1 MALAFTTLMSCS
13 DDNEVDLSNRKF
25 VRIDQSAVYVEIDEN
40 VTVTASVDTLA
51 GDSYL
56 LKWSVLDSDVATIE
70 GVENNAAV
78 ITPIAVGKTV
88 IKVETADGKLCYF
101 SDLTVT
107 KTPKTCYIDFGVIDS
122 PAPFNNYRNPRDPGL
137 VNMLDHRGRPTT
149 FGIEVDK
156 PFSGELARGLNNNLG
171 LPKTASEDMFFS
183 DGIAI
188 PLSGFKVTSLL
199 PLFRSRGKRLTKYT
213 FSFYGHIND
222 RGTETEF
229 HVIGKNDGVAYLVN
243 DDNFDRTVEIKGI
256 EPNDEGVVYIEMKP
270 GPNNVQWAK
279 FFGVNTMVLSEEE
292 N

>member
-156 PFSGELARGLNNNLG
+156 PFSGELARGLNNNL
-171 LPKTASEDMFFS
+171 S
-183 DGIAI
+183 
-188 PLSGFKVTSLL
+188 SG
-199 PLFRSRGKRLTKYT
+199 
-213 FSFYGHIND
+213 
-222 RGTETEF
+222 
-229 HVIGKNDGVAYLVN
+229 
-243 DDNFDRTVEIKGI
+243 
-256 EPNDEGVVYIEMKP
+256 
-270 GPNNVQWAK
+270 
-279 FFGVNTMVLSEEE
+279 
-292 N
+292 

>member
-1 MALAFTTLMSCS
+1 
-13 DDNEVDLSNRKF
+13 
-25 VRIDQSAVYVEIDEN
+25 
-40 VTVTASVDTLA
+40 
-51 GDSYL
+51 
-56 LKWSVLDSDVATIE
+56 
-70 GVENNAAV
+70 
-78 ITPIAVGKTV
+78 
-88 IKVETADGKLCYF
+88 
-101 SDLTVT
+101 
-107 KTPKTCYIDFGVIDS
+107 
-122 PAPFNNYRNPRDPGL
+122 
-137 VNMLDHRGRPTT
+137 MLDHRGRPTT

-156 PFSGELARGLNNNLG
+156 PFSGKLARGLNNNLG

-188 PLSGFKVTSLL
+188 PLSGFKVTGLSQ
-199 PLFRSRGKRLTKYT
+199 GTKYT

-243 DDNFDRTVEIKGI
+243 DYNLDRTVEIKGI

>member
-122 PAPFNNYRNPRDPGL
+122 PAPFNNYRNPKDPGL
-137 VNMLDHRGRPTT
+137 VNMLDQRGRPTT

-156 PFSGELARGLNNNLG
+156 PFSGKLARGLNNNLG

-183 DGIAI
+183 DGIKI
-188 PLSGFKVTSLL
+188 PLSGFKVTGLSQ
-199 PLFRSRGKRLTKYT
+199 GTKYT
-213 FSFYGHIND
+213 FSFYAHIND

-243 DDNFDRTVEIKGI
+243 DYNLDRTVEIKGI
-256 EPNDEGVVYIEMKP
+256 EPNDEGVVYIEMKRARTMYN
-270 GPNNVQWAK
+270 GPNSLA
-279 FFGVNTMVLSEEE
+279 
-292 N
+292 

>member
-1 MALAFTTLMSCS
+1 M
-13 DDNEVDLSNRKF
+13 
-25 VRIDQSAVYVEIDEN
+25 
-40 VTVTASVDTLA
+40 
-51 GDSYL
+51 
-56 LKWSVLDSDVATIE
+56 ATIE

-78 ITPIAVGKTV
+78 ITPVAVGKTV

-171 LPKTASEDMFFS
+171 LPKTASEDMFF
-183 DGIAI
+183 
-188 PLSGFKVTSLL
+188 
-199 PLFRSRGKRLTKYT
+199 
-213 FSFYGHIND
+213 YGHIND

>member
-122 PAPFNNYRNPRDPGL
+122 PAPFNNYRNPKDPGL
-137 VNMLDHRGRPTT
+137 VNMLDQRGRPTT

-156 PFSGELARGLNNNLG
+156 PFSGKLARGLNNNLG

-183 DGIAI
+183 DGIKI
-188 PLSGFKVTSLL
+188 PLSGFKVTGLSQ
-199 PLFRSRGKRLTKYT
+199 GTKYT
-213 FSFYGHIND
+213 FSFYAHIND

>member
-1 MALAFTTLMSCS
+1 MTLVS
-13 DDNEVDLSNRKF
+13 F
-25 VRIDQSAVYVEIDEN
+25 
-40 VTVTASVDTLA
+40 
-51 GDSYL
+51 
-56 LKWSVLDSDVATIE
+56 
-70 GVENNAAV
+70 
-78 ITPIAVGKTV
+78 
-88 IKVETADGKLCYF
+88 
-101 SDLTVT
+101 
-107 KTPKTCYIDFGVIDS
+107 DS

-156 PFSGELARGLNNNLG
+156 PFSGKLARGLNNNLG

-183 DGIAI
+183 DGIKI
-188 PLSGFKVTSLL
+188 PLSGFKVTGLSQ
-199 PLFRSRGKRLTKYT
+199 GTKYT
-213 FSFYGHIND
+213 FSFYAHIND

-243 DDNFDRTVEIKGI
+243 DYNLDRTVEIKGI

>member
-1 MALAFTTLMSCS
+1 M
-13 DDNEVDLSNRKF
+13 
-25 VRIDQSAVYVEIDEN
+25 
-40 VTVTASVDTLA
+40 
-51 GDSYL
+51 
-56 LKWSVLDSDVATIE
+56 
-70 GVENNAAV
+70 
-78 ITPIAVGKTV
+78 
-88 IKVETADGKLCYF
+88 CYF

-107 KTPKTCYIDFGVIDS
+107 KTPKTSYIDFGVIDS

-188 PLSGFKVTSLL
+188 PLSGFKVTGLSQ
-199 PLFRSRGKRLTKYT
+199 GTKYT